1 MYKLKVNDTFNFESS
16 KEELK
21 ELDVIKTGKNQFH
34 ILQNNKSIKT
44 EVLHSNFLQKQY
56 QVKVNSTIYT
66 VSIQDE
72 LDQLISELGFEIGIT
87 KQVNDIKAPMPG
99 LILEINVSQGQE
111 VAEND
116 AILILEAMK
125 MENVINSPRDGVIK
139 SISVKKGETVDKN
152 SLLIE
157 FE

>member
-1 MYKLKVNDTFNFESS
+1 MYKLKVNDTFSFETS
-16 KEELK
+16 KEDLEK
-21 ELDVIKTGKNQFH
+21 LDVIETGKHQFH

-44 EVLHSNFLQKQY
+44 EVLASDFLKKQY
-56 QVKVNSTIYT
+56 QVQVNSNVYS

-72 LDQLISELGFEIGIT
+72 LDQLISELGFEIGVT
-87 KQVNDIKAPMPG
+87 TQVNEIKAPMPG
-99 LILEINVSQGQE
+99 LILEINVSVGQE

-116 AILILEAMK
+116 ALLILEAMK
-125 MENVINSPRDGVIK
+125 MENVINSPRHGIIK
-139 SISVKKGETVDKN
+139 SISVSQGETVDKN